1 MNLAENAAFAGGMI
15 LPPPLTSMVVTR
27 MNKKSER
34 LMDDTSK
41 LIGICGGGEIASAAA
56 IRLFKCGFDVV
67 MFADREENLL
77 RYHLCLGDA
86 LFLGQKTVEDIAAAI
101 LPEDVLAEQQE
112 KSFADPLLGGIQYL
126 LKDRKIPVLEGAEF
140 ERMAPLLAPR
150 AIVNAQ
156 AAPEAPI
163 PVSIDHAPLVIGL
176 HPFHQPGVQCHFA
189 VESRLNY
196 FLGRVISAGIHLPE
210 ESSPGDFFKDPFA
223 HCQTPMEGLWLSL
236 KAIGDAIRYNE
247 AIGKINDIE
256 IRSPHD
262 GQLWGLAHS
271 GRFLPAKSPVALIYQ
286 GKASE
291 RYRYLSF
298 RENAIAGG
306 ILQAVMQFGE

>member
-1 MNLAENAAFAGGMI
+1 
-15 LPPPLTSMVVTR
+15 
-27 MNKKSER
+27 
-34 LMDDTSK
+34 MDDTSK
-41 LIGICGGGEIASAAA
+41 IIAICGGGEIASAAA
-56 IRLFKCGFDVV
+56 IRLFKCGYEVV
-67 MFADREENLL
+67 MFAGREENLL

-86 LFLGQKTVEDIAAAI
+86 LFQGQKTVEDITATI
-101 LPEDVLAEQQE
+101 LPEDLLAEQQE
-112 KSFADPLLGGIQYL
+112 KSFADPMLSGIRYL
-126 LKDRKIPVLEGAEF
+126 LKDRKIPVLEAAEF
-140 ERMAPLLAPR
+140 EKTIALLSPQAL
-150 AIVNAQ
+150 VNAQ
-156 AAPEAPI
+156 PASTAPI

-210 ESSPGDFFKDPFA
+210 EFSPGDFFKDPFA
-223 HCQTPMEGLWLSL
+223 HCQTPVEGLWLSL

-247 AIGKINDIE
+247 PIGKINEIE

-286 GKASE
+286 GRASE
-291 RYRYLSF
+291 QYRYLSF

-306 ILQAVMQFGE
+306 IVQAVMQFGE

>member
-1 MNLAENAAFAGGMI
+1 
-15 LPPPLTSMVVTR
+15 
-27 MNKKSER
+27 
-34 LMDDTSK
+34 MDDTSK
-41 LIGICGGGEIASAAA
+41 IIAICGGGEIASAAA
-56 IRLFKCGFDVV
+56 IRLFKCGYEVV

-86 LFLGQKTVEDIAAAI
+86 LFQGQKTVEDITATI
-101 LPEDVLAEQQE
+101 LPEDLLAEQQE
-112 KSFADPLLGGIQYL
+112 KSFADPLLSGIRYL
-126 LKDRKIPVLEGAEF
+126 LKDRKIPVLEAAEF
-140 ERMAPLLAPR
+140 EKTIALLSPQAL
-150 AIVNAQ
+150 VNAQ
-156 AAPEAPI
+156 PASTAPI

-189 VESRLNY
+189 VESRPNY
-196 FLGRVISAGIHLPE
+196 FLGRVIFAGIHLPE
-210 ESSPGDFFKDPFA
+210 EFSPGDFFKDPFA
-223 HCQTPMEGLWLSL
+223 HCQTPVEGLWLSL

-247 AIGKINDIE
+247 PIGKINEIE

-291 RYRYLSF
+291 QYRYLSF

-306 ILQAVMQFGE
+306 IVQAVMQFGE